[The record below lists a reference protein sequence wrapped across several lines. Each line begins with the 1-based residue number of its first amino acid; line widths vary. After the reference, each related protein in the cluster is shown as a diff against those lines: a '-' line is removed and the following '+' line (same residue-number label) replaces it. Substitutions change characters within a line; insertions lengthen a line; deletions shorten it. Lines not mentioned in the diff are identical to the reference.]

1 MGVAI
6 GGERL
11 GPAPGAIQGE
21 HLLAAQ
27 PLAQRMLAHE
37 RVELGERLGVPA
49 AGEVRVDAV
58 AHAGEAEVL
67 QPRDLRLREAGA
79 RHVRERGAAPERERL
94 AKCRG
99 RLPRLAG
106 GELGAPAANE
116 PLEAGGV
123 ELARRHLERV
133 AAAVR
138 AQRAVAE
145 RAAQPRRH
153 DVDGLAAVRRAVA
166 LPERVE
172 RSVDVHD
179 RAAMDQEQGEQRE
192 RPAARHAPVV
202 AHLDRAE
209 DPEPGLH
216 HARRTSR
223 HPDFFPDR
231 VKAI

>member
-11 GPAPGAIQGE
+11 GLAPGAIQGE

-27 PLAQRMLAHE
+27 PLAQRMLEHQC
-37 RVELGERLGVPA
+37 VELGERLGVPA
-49 AGEVRVDAV
+49 AGELRVDAV

-79 RHVRERGAAPERERL
+79 GHVRERGAAPERQGLAER
-94 AKCRG
+94 RG
-99 RLPRLAG
+99 GLPRLAG
-106 GELGAPAANE
+106 VELGAPPAHESLE
-116 PLEAGGV
+116 PVGV
-123 ELARRHLERV
+123 EFARRHLERV
-133 AAAVR
+133 AAPVR
-138 AQRAVAE
+138 AQHALAE
-145 RAAQPRRH
+145 RAAKPRRH
-153 DVDGLAAVRRAVA
+153 DVDGLAAVRRAIA
-166 LPERVE
+166 FPERVE
-172 RSVDVHD
+172 RPVDVHD
-179 RAAMDQEQGEQRE
+179 RAAMNEEQGEQRE
-192 RPAARHAPVV
+192 RPAARHAPAV

-209 DPEPGLH
+209 DPEPRLH